1 MDPIIIYTDDGSDE
15 RNARPM
21 VVNHGRPGPTHWLGN
36 RPGIPPVVRPPVVI
50 YPSAPAP
57 QVVQPAPAA
66 VPMAPAAG
74 PVWVPG
80 QGWMQPAGQVPPGQ
94 MLPMPGQV
102 PGQVPSPLGSKLG
115 QLATPALVQA
125 AAMLLA
131 SFLPVPP
138 APIATGH
145 VEDDVANGI
154 TYTAALA
161 AHAKTDEK
169 IRAAGFALAQLL

>member
-1 MDPIIIYTDDGSDE
+1 MDPIIIYTEDGSDE
-15 RNARPM
+15 RNARPL
-21 VVNHGRPGPTHWLGN
+21 VVNHQGRPGPTHWGGWGSN
-36 RPGIPPVVRPPVVI
+36 RPHVPNVVRPPVVI
-50 YPSAPAP
+50 YPSAPPAQVAP
-57 QVVQPAPAA
+57 PTPAPVA
-66 VPMAPAAG
+66 MAPAAG

-80 QGWMQPAGQVPPGQ
+80 QGWAQNPAHVPAQ
-94 MLPMPGQV
+94 M
-102 PGQVPSPLGSKLG
+102 PSPLGSKLG
-115 QLATPALVQA
+115 QLATPALIQA

-138 APIATGH
+138 APIATGS